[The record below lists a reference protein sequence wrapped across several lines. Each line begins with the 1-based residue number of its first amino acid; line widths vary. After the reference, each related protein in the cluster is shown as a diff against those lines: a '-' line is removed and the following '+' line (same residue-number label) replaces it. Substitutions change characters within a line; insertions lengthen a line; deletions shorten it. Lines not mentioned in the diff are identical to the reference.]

1 MTVHPELSIITVLD
15 LLGTLAFAISGIR
28 LASGKN
34 IDWFGAYV
42 IGLITA
48 IGGGTTRDL
57 ILDVIP
63 FWLEDIK
70 YLITTAFAL
79 LVLIILKNRLFRW
92 KNTLFIFD
100 AIGLGLFTVTGL
112 IKSLAFGLP
121 IWASVIMGVVTG
133 ALGGVI
139 RDIIINEVPLL
150 FRKDLYAIASIM
162 GGIMYYI
169 CDQFEVLIP
178 YQEIIAVL
186 TVIIIRI
193 IAIKFHLQLPK
204 LNLSESS
211 D

>member
-1 MTVHPELSIITVLD
+1 
-15 LLGTLAFAISGIR
+15 
-28 LASGKN
+28 
-34 IDWFGAYV
+34 
-42 IGLITA
+42 
-48 IGGGTTRDL
+48 
-57 ILDVIP
+57 
-63 FWLEDIK
+63 
-70 YLITTAFAL
+70 
-79 LVLIILKNRLFRW
+79 
-92 KNTLFIFD
+92 
-100 AIGLGLFTVTGL
+100 
-112 IKSLAFGLP
+112 
-121 IWASVIMGVVTG
+121 MGVVTG

-193 IAIKFHLQLPK
+193 IAIKFNLQLPK